1 MDYNLQRKWSKE
13 VSEAYSD
20 VHIHIKSAENH
31 VFRVINANKV
41 ILAMYSK
48 YFDRIFNSSRTE
60 SAPINIFCRKYC

>member
-13 VSEAYSD
+13 VSKAFSD

-41 ILAMYSK
+41 TFAMH
-48 YFDRIFNSSRTE
+48 
-60 SAPINIFCRKYC
+60 